1 MLCSR
6 SGFCRHYDRQELI
19 GGKPQFVFRRKPAQL
34 IPFRRTRIVL
44 VSAAMFY
51 MVISAVSAAS
61 VLAQDLTP
69 AGERLATAESALRDH
84 GRRIDGLEQMKIEA
98 RMTKLETYAESN
110 QRMLYGMFFPLL
122 AIGLDVLSRLAGWF
136 QQKRRA

>member
-1 MLCSR
+1 
-6 SGFCRHYDRQELI
+6 
-19 GGKPQFVFRRKPAQL
+19 L

-51 MVISAVSAAS
+51 MVVSAFSAAS

-84 GRRIDGLEQMKIEA
+84 GRRIDGLEAMKIEA